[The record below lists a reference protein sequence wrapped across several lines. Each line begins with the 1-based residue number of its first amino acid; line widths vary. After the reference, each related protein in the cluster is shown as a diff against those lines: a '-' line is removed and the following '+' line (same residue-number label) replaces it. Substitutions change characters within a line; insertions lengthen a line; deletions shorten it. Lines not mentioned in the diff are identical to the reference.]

1 MLCQSSYNSLTIIRR
16 RSTRRGADVTGER
29 YSEMQEK
36 LIEQDVIMAFGSSII
51 EFEAVLFQKFL
62 IISAAHSLVSEKMFR
77 RILNDMHAKG
87 FISPTEL
94 NHKQCWKRQVV
105 AEDLESEEI
114 SPEEFEGVFRE
125 KDMLMPTIGSRP
137 VVGKAMVS
145 DSSVVA
151 EEIRKAM
158 TVNLYPGKS
167 HDLSTQKDMQR
178 QATEMRR
185 ALSHSSEK
193 FLEYVKRN
201 VPELLE
207 PMQAILRE
215 KGEDVMLLGLRIVA
229 TT

>member
-1 MLCQSSYNSLTIIRR
+1 
-16 RSTRRGADVTGER
+16 
-29 YSEMQEK
+29 MQEK
-36 LIEQDVIMAFGSSII
+36 AIEQDVITAFGSSII
-51 EFEAVLFQKFL
+51 EFEAVLYQKFL
-62 IISAAHSLVSEKMFR
+62 IISATHSLVSDKMFR

-87 FISPTEL
+87 YISPTEF
-94 NHKQCWKRQVV
+94 NHKQCWRRQVV
-105 AEDLESEEI
+105 AEDLESGEI

-125 KDMLMPTIGSRP
+125 KDTLMSTVGSRP
-137 VVGKAMVS
+137 IIGKSMVS
-145 DSSVVA
+145 DSSSVA
-151 EEIRKAM
+151 EEIRRAM
-158 TVNLYPGKS
+158 AVNLYSGSS
-167 HDLSTQKDMQR
+167 HDSGTQKDMQT
-178 QATEMRR
+178 QAMEMRR